1 MNLIFNERYY
11 TLLSYGT
18 KKIMYEVEK
27 YESFDF
33 ENDRASPRWWDKLRF
48 HSRKHGED
56 SKTFIL

>member
-33 ENDRASPRWWDKLRF
+33 ENDRASPR
-48 HSRKHGED
+48 
-56 SKTFIL
+56 